1 MTDRPNTDF
10 ITYFIIGLCSNL
22 ITCFGLFLYG
32 YCKEMPREVYKRF
45 MRTLSLC
52 QLCNLC
58 TYCIISPIF
67 EASPPSI
74 IIVIMGEYT
83 VNIIYLIMKYDQ
95 YTNEYRVRTLGHG
108 IINSY
113 SYSYSTESDTTDPP
127 LPPPIQTLT
136 IETPVPNTD
145 EYITCSFIQYTQ
157 SKLPITIIQPDGRI
171 TLGVQ
176 TSSPETIDK
185 T

>member
-1 MTDRPNTDF
+1 MTYQPNTDF
-10 ITYFIIGLCSNL
+10 ILYFSIGLCINL
-22 ITCFGLFLYG
+22 ITCFSLFLYG

-45 MRTLSLC
+45 IKTISLC

-58 TYCIISPIF
+58 MYCIISPIF

-74 IIVIMGEYT
+74 IIVIMAEYT

-95 YTNEYRVRTLGHG
+95 YTNEYRLRTLGEE

-113 SYSYSTESDTTDPP
+113 STSRVNTDPP
-127 LPPPIQTLT
+127 LFHPIKIIT
-136 IETPVPNTD
+136 IETPIPNID
-145 EYITCSFIQYTQ
+145 KYITCSFVQYTH
-157 SKLPITIIQPDGRI
+157 SKLPITIIQPDGQI

-176 TSSPETIDK
+176 TSSPETLDK

>member
-1 MTDRPNTDF
+1 MRYLSNTDF
-10 ITYFIIGLCSNL
+10 ILYFSIGLCSNL

-58 TYCIISPIF
+58 MYCILSPIF

-74 IIVIMGEYT
+74 IVLIMAEYT

-95 YTNEYRVRTLGHG
+95 YTDEYRLYTLGEG
-108 IINSY
+108 ILNSY
-113 SYSYSTESDTTDPP
+113 SYSTSSENTDPP
-127 LPPPIQTLT
+127 LLPPIRTLT
-136 IETPVPNTD
+136 IETPIPNTD
-145 EYITCSFIQYTQ
+145 EYITCSFVQYTQ
-157 SKLPITIIQPDGRI
+157 SKLPITVVQPDGRI

-176 TSSPETIDK
+176 TSPPETVDK